1 MMHNKQKRLNLVG
14 AVSLAGAALALVAQ
28 SAVSFPKPPQESVGE
43 LEGIGI
49 VERLGATIP
58 PDITI
63 TTDDGQTITLGE
75 YFEQDKPVILTLVYY
90 QCPMLCNLV
99 LTGMSESIDD
109 LDWEAGDKYQLL
121 AVSINPNE
129 TYELAAQKKANY
141 LKEYTERS
149 GREFNPDGW
158 TFAAAAES
166 ESKRLAD
173 AVGFQYRLDSATGEY
188 AHSAASFVLTEDGVV
203 SRYLYGI
210 DHQKQ
215 TLKLAL
221 LEATEGRIGNTLEKI
236 VLYCYRYDPDGK
248 SYVVFATNVMKL
260 GGAVFVLLLGT
271 LIGGLWLRE
280 RSRARNPHTSPA
292 A

>member
-1 MMHNKQKRLNLVG
+1 MMYNKKTQSNLVG

-28 SAVSFPKPPQESVGE
+28 SALSFPRPPQESVGE

-63 TTDDGQTITLGE
+63 TTDDGRTITLGE

-109 LDWEAGDKYQLL
+109 LEWEAGDKYQLL
-121 AVSINPNE
+121 AVSINPKE
-129 TYELAAQKKANY
+129 TCELAAQKKINY
-141 LKEYTERS
+141 LTEYTERS

-158 TFAAAAES
+158 TFAVAAES

-173 AVGFQYRLDSATGEY
+173 VVGFQYRLDSATGEY

-210 DHQKQ
+210 DHQQQ

-280 RSRARNPHTSPA
+280 RSRARSPHTSPA